1 MVCHLLDIV
10 QCARLSDATPT
21 RLIHITVRWAEKK
34 TFEQIWTNVN
44 YEMGHQETMKLRS
57 HDIRGLSEWHNK
69 HMHSN
74 EHGEHLL
81 FIVVLFSSIVIDDAH
96 YNCNNRHYT
105 RQIAEQIENIR
116 ILSTKKNKKPRLIAS
131 WINVFLIRWESIITS
146 RIWRPRLFNEH
157 SNACRR
163 EPILSIVYAFCSIGN
178 VNRCLPNAWVEL

>member
-1 MVCHLLDIV
+1 MSFVRH
-10 QCARLSDATPT
+10 CAMR
-21 RLIHITVRWAEKK
+21 TVVRCNTTDSYHGEMSGKK

-69 HMHSN
+69 HTHSN

-116 ILSTKKNKKPRLIAS
+116 ILSTKKTKIPRLIAS

-163 EPILSIVYAFCSIGN
+163 EPILHFARS
-178 VNRCLPNAWVEL
+178 EM

>member
-74 EHGEHLL
+74 EFFLAQLWLTMH
-81 FIVVLFSSIVIDDAH
+81 IIIATIVITLDKLLNKSKTFE
-96 YNCNNRHYT
+96 YY
-105 RQIAEQIENIR
+105 
-116 ILSTKKNKKPRLIAS
+116 LLKKTKNLA
-131 WINVFLIRWESIITS
+131 
-146 RIWRPRLFNEH
+146 
-157 SNACRR
+157 
-163 EPILSIVYAFCSIGN
+163 
-178 VNRCLPNAWVEL
+178 